1 MFPVGGGIH
10 RCASSREGLGAPG
23 RGRCYS
29 LSPGH
34 LAGGC
39 PHAGTC
45 EGQPADHGR
54 RVRPEAV
61 LWGGPGPCSGLQQ
74 VSSSELV
81 CRSCLKT
88 TLHKLE
94 GMMRILQAETTEGTV
109 TPTTI
114 ADSILNITGVGP
126 CLPPPPSLLQPAPAV
141 PTSCFHLQATS
152 STWPAQMCRASSPRS
167 WGPSRPH

>member
-1 MFPVGGGIH
+1 M
-10 RCASSREGLGAPG
+10 
-23 RGRCYS
+23 
-29 LSPGH
+29 
-34 LAGGC
+34 LARVR
-39 PHAGTC
+39 
-45 EGQPADHGR
+45 GQPADHGR

-74 VSSSELV
+74 VSSRELV

-126 CLPPPPSLLQPAPAV
+126 CLPPPP
-141 PTSCFHLQATS
+141 
-152 STWPAQMCRASSPRS
+152 
-167 WGPSRPH
+167 